1 MGSNNSG
8 FNYLCYPP
16 ETDKDAQKKTKQE
29 VYKNLLKFV
38 FSILIFFLVFSTC
51 YNWGY
56 DEGYRSG
63 YSEGTITGYI
73 ENKYI
78 THDYAEFSEVNA
90 TNEENFLKKLHG
102 NDNT

>member
-51 YNWGY
+51 Y
-56 DEGYRSG
+56 
-63 YSEGTITGYI
+63 
-73 ENKYI
+73 
-78 THDYAEFSEVNA
+78 FSEVNA